1 MPSEVSVR
9 RATEADT
16 DRIATI
22 HLEAR
27 RSAPMPEGVHTDAEV
42 RTWLGE
48 RVVQD
53 EVWVAEVVGVV
64 AGYVRLTPTWLDDLY
79 VAPDFAGQGIGT
91 LLLETAKSLR
101 PTGFGL
107 WVFSSNEP
115 ARRFYLRRG
124 LIELDATDGSANEE
138 RAPDVRL
145 AWPGADPL
153 AFLRGQIDEADSELG
168 QLLERR
174 AALTRAV
181 QRFKPVGGY
190 AGRDP
195 ERERAI
201 ADRVASQAP
210 SLPRKGI
217 AGIVDAVVTAGLD
230 SSETSAAGLSEPPEK
245 IT

>member
-9 RATEADT
+9 RAADP
-16 DRIATI
+16 DAVRIATI
-22 HLEAR
+22 HLQAR
-27 RSAPMPEGVHTDAEV
+27 RSAPMPEGIHPEAEV
-42 RTWLGE
+42 RTWLAE
-48 RVVQD
+48 RVLHD
-53 EVWVAEVVGVV
+53 EVWVAEVGGVI

-101 PTGFGL
+101 PAGFEL
-107 WVFSSNEP
+107 WVFVSNEP
-115 ARRFYLRRG
+115 ARRFYLHRG

-138 RAPDVRL
+138 RAPDLRM
-145 AWPGADPL
+145 AWPGEDPL
-153 AFLRGQIDEADSELG
+153 SFFRGRIDEADSELG

-174 AALTRAV
+174 AALARAV
-181 QRFKPVGGY
+181 QRFKPVGGHP
-190 AGRDP
+190 GRDP

-210 SLPRKGI
+210 SLPRERI
-217 AGIVDAVVTAGLD
+217 EGIVEAVISAGLD
-230 SSETSAAGLSEPPEK
+230 SGRMSPAGLSEPPEK